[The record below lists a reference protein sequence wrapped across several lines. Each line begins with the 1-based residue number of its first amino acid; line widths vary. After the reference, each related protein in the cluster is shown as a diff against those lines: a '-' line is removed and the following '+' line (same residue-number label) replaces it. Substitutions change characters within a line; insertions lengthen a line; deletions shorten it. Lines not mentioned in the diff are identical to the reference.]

1 MTDGPRLESPLVEFM
16 ARHEGVVQSADAGVQ
31 LSECPFLGHLNLRGD
46 PEDAVFL
53 EAVEAA
59 TGARLPIEPN
69 TVSESDRVAALW
81 LGPNEWLLL
90 TGAEEQAGVEE
101 ALRKALDD
109 RFYALVDLS
118 GGQTVINL
126 RGRNAREVLSKGCTL
141 DLHPR
146 VFGPGLCAQS
156 NVAKAAAIIR
166 PLKDEE
172 GTSSFDIIVRRS
184 FADYLARWLE
194 DASREYGFAVV
205 SNSD

>member
-1 MTDGPRLESPLVEFM
+1 MTDGPRLESPLVEFL

-31 LSECPFLGHLNLRGD
+31 LSERPFLGHLNLRGD

-69 TVSESDRVAALW
+69 TAAESDLVAAMW

-90 TGAEEQAGVEE
+90 TSPNDHENVEG
-101 ALRKALDD
+101 ALRNALDG
-109 RFYALVDLS
+109 RFHALVDLS
-118 GGQTVINL
+118 GGQTIINL
-126 RGRNAREVLSKGCTL
+126 RGRHAREALSKGCSL

-156 NVAKAAAIIR
+156 NVAKAAAVVR
-166 PLKDEE
+166 PLKDED
-172 GTSSFDIIVRRS
+172 GTASFDLIVRRS